1 VPRDRETEIIM
12 NAATTTTHHRVL
24 MTNVDLVQVNYTRMF
39 VWMDHGFTQLLH
51 DLEHPASTLLRQR
64 RSTPVV
70 DAHCNYLRPV
80 TLDDEFNLVSQV
92 IEVGRSS
99 FVVGH
104 DFVDATG
111 LFARGECRHVW
122 IRTHPQHTA
131 VRVPD
136 WLQRALMPRETAPI
150 GDGKPVST
158 DRNSSMSAR
167 HLSLSPNVAGSEY
180 P

>member
-1 VPRDRETEIIM
+1 M
-12 NAATTTTHHRVL
+12 NAAITTTRHRVL
-24 MTNVDLVQVNYTRMF
+24 MTDVDLVQVNYTRMF

-51 DLEHPASTLLRQR
+51 DLEHPQSALLRQGW
-64 RSTPVV
+64 STPVV
-70 DAHCNYLRPV
+70 DSHCNHLRPV
-80 TLDDEFNLVSQV
+80 TLDDGFDLVSQV

-104 DFVDATG
+104 DFIDATG

-131 VRVPD
+131 VPVPD
-136 WLQRALMPRETAPI
+136 WLRRALVPREPAPI
-150 GDGKPVST
+150 GHRRPRST
-158 DRNSSMSAR
+158 DRSSAGVPY
-167 HLSLSPNVAGSEY
+167 LSLSSTMAGSEH